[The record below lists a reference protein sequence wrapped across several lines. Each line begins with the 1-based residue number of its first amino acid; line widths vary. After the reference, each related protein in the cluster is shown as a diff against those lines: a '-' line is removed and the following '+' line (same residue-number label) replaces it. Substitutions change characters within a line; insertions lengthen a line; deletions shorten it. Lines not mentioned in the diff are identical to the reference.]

1 MWTVGGTEIDG
12 GTGVGQLR
20 ACVGAAG
27 RATPGAGGGAGE
39 VGGIRGGG
47 PGLPL
52 PWQGCEGPP
61 HPPHPGVRTVAGA
74 GTPRANSHPLVGWA
88 RGFEGFGKHSEGGLK
103 DGASSAVSIV
113 EETPG
118 QGY

>member
-1 MWTVGGTEIDG
+1 M
-12 GTGVGQLR
+12 
-20 ACVGAAG
+20 
-27 RATPGAGGGAGE
+27 
-39 VGGIRGGG
+39 
-47 PGLPL
+47 
-52 PWQGCEGPP
+52 
-61 HPPHPGVRTVAGA
+61 AGA
-74 GTPRANSHPLVGWA
+74 GTPRANGHPLVGWA